1 MVNPFELEALSI
13 PLSYWSPEKEYE
25 YQRLIKAQDVKE
37 VIGFDEDD
45 KEIFKDA
52 VYSPRL
58 KELIKERNLSISEKK
73 IKRTSINYNRETG
86 QTETTFK

>member
-1 MVNPFELEALSI
+1 MNI

-37 VIGFDEDD
+37 VIGFDDDD

-73 IKRTSINYNRETG
+73 IKRPHLNYNRDTG
-86 QTETTFK
+86 QTENN

>member
-1 MVNPFELEALSI
+1 MNI

-73 IKRTSINYNRETG
+73 IKRESLNYNRETG
-86 QTETTFK
+86 QTETTFR

>member
-1 MVNPFELEALSI
+1 MNI

-37 VIGFDEDD
+37 LIGFDEDD

-73 IKRTSINYNRETG
+73 IKRTSINYNRDTG
-86 QTETTFK
+86 QTENNYR

>member
-1 MVNPFELEALSI
+1 MDE
-13 PLSYWSPEKEYE
+13 
-25 YQRLIKAQDVKE
+25 
-37 VIGFDEDD
+37 DEDD

-73 IKRTSINYNRETG
+73 IKRPSINYNYKTG
-86 QTETTFK
+86 QTENTFR

>member
-1 MVNPFELEALSI
+1 MNI

-37 VIGFDEDD
+37 VIGFDDDD

-73 IKRTSINYNRETG
+73 IKRTSINYNRDTG
-86 QTETTFK
+86 QTENNYR